1 MIMDVLNGD
10 RYYKELYKELYQLS
24 KEIGEELRERKER
37 ISIAESCTGGLLCHI
52 ITEVPGSSD
61 YFVLGVVSYSNY
73 AKEKVLGVEKET
85 LKRYGAVSGETVME
99 MAIGVKELG
108 ESEWGLAI
116 SGIAGPTGGSIEK
129 PIGLVYFSI
138 ATPDNQVFVFK
149 EEFGEDKSRS
159 LIKLLTCKATLSS
172 LKEKLI
178 EYKGKEIVKDEDI
191 YSD

>member
-1 MIMDVLNGD
+1 MDVLNGD